1 MKSVVTMASNDKYSK
16 IKYFKTLK
24 ELLDFMDEVKHPL
37 IVSRTFGEYGSKEKN
52 ECEFEVMIY
61 DDYIE

>member
-1 MKSVVTMASNDKYSK
+1 MKSVVTRASNDRCSK

-37 IVSRTFGEYGSKEKN
+37 IISRTFGEYGSKEKN

-61 DDYIE
+61 DDYVE